1 MDLVVTVIQATLGV
15 AALLSVIRAVRG
27 PNLAD
32 RILALDLVLL
42 LLAGGIAAEGART
55 GQATFLPVLVAVAL
69 VATAGSLLVAR
80 FIEWRDTP

>member
-15 AALLSVIRAVRG
+15 AALLAVIRAVRG

-32 RILALDLVLL
+32 RIVALDLVLL

-55 GQATFLPVLVAVAL
+55 GQATFLPVVVAVAL

>member
-42 LLAGGIAAEGART
+42 LLAGGIAVEGART